1 MVEVLRVGYCLP
13 FLSPP
18 PLSSAPL
25 PMPSYSPTSIKGAAL
40 EEVTLGLVVK
50 GAVELAPLPSPG
62 FYSRLFV
69 VWKTSGSWRPV
80 IDLSH
85 LNRFVDVSPFQME
98 TIQSV
103 LLSVRQGDWMASI
116 DLKEAYLQVPVH
128 PASRHF
134 LRFVFRD
141 KVYQF
146 KALCFGLST
155 APQVFTRVMAPVS
168 AILHSMGIRMRR
180 YLDDWLVQS
189 SSRESLLR
197 DLQTVLRLCHKLGI
211 VVNPQK
217 SNLVPSQVVQYL
229 RVIIDPTS
237 FRASPSQERISK
249 LQSTAEEFQSSAS
262 PPASLW
268 LSLLGVLSSLAHLVP
283 GGRLR
288 MRSLQL
294 CLHRSWDHLDLEAPV
309 SVSAE
314 CLRDLQWWLHLP
326 RLSLGVSLCQVSPD
340 LHFWSD
346 ASDVGW
352 GAHLDR
358 QVASGLWDSHQA
370 ALSINARELIA
381 VKLGLHQFQSSLRGR
396 TVAVF
401 CDNTTAVAYLRK
413 EGGTRSP
420 LLNDYFASVF
430 TVEEDR
436 EEATPYQM
444 TVAAQL
450 FLVDITEEDVMRVI
464 DKLKICKSPG
474 PDKIYPRILKEV
486 KEAICKPLCVIFNLF
501 LRTGKVV
508 SEWKLANVTPLF
520 KKGDKSNP
528 GNYRPISLTSVVCK
542 LMESI
547 LRDKIVEFLEKNNI
561 IRDSQ
566 HGFRNRRSCLTN
578 LLDFLHD
585 IYEMYEE
592 GRAVDIIY
600 LDFQKAFDKV
610 PHRKLLN
617 KVESHGIS
625 GHIHHWISD
634 WLCDRKQRVVLN
646 GKFSDWRNVSSG
658 VPQGSVLGPILFLI
672 YINDLDEDVK
682 CKISKFADY
691 TKIANRVISLSQ
703 QQELQKDL
711 NTLGEWAVDS
721 QMFFNIDKCKVL
733 HIGNRNVQANYTMNG
748 KQLAKVEQEK
758 DLGVVIS
765 SDLKPSKQCSEVV
778 ITANKLIGFIGRS
791 FEFRTEEIIL
801 NLYNSLVR
809 PHLEYCVQCWSPYYK
824 KDIEKL
830 EGVQRRM
837 TKLISRLRN
846 KPYEERLSELN
857 LFSLTKRRLRGDLIE
872 VFKIIKGIENM
883 DIEKYFTIDTSNI
896 TRNNGYKIVGK

>member
-1 MVEVLRVGYCLP
+1 MTEDRFAKAFCQVTECFAICRLSNSFYDCHGINKHTCFSSVLGRASFSCLSQRMCARLA
-13 FLSPP
+13 LSV
-18 PLSSAPL
+18 LQR
-25 PMPSYSPTSIKGAAL
+25 
-40 EEVTLGLVVK
+40 
-50 GAVELAPLPSPG
+50 LPSVEDRARHTG
-62 FYSRLFV
+62 
-69 VWKTSGSWRPV
+69 
-80 IDLSH
+80 
-85 LNRFVDVSPFQME
+85 VSSCISME
-98 TIQSV
+98 PRS
-103 LLSVRQGDWMASI
+103 
-116 DLKEAYLQVPVH
+116 
-128 PASRHF
+128 
-134 LRFVFRD
+134 
-141 KVYQF
+141 
-146 KALCFGLST
+146 
-155 APQVFTRVMAPVS
+155 
-168 AILHSMGIRMRR
+168 
-180 YLDDWLVQS
+180 
-189 SSRESLLR
+189 
-197 DLQTVLRLCHKLGI
+197 
-211 VVNPQK
+211 
-217 SNLVPSQVVQYL
+217 
-229 RVIIDPTS
+229 S
-237 FRASPSQERISK
+237 FRPLAV
-249 LQSTAEEFQSSAS
+249 A
-262 PPASLW
+262 
-268 LSLLGVLSSLAHLVP
+268 LSSLLK
-283 GGRLR
+283 
-288 MRSLQL
+288 RSL
-294 CLHRSWDHLDLEAPV
+294 
-309 SVSAE
+309 SA
-314 CLRDLQWWLHLP
+314 LMFFVFPGTATSTSNRLANVRDLFYTKG
-326 RLSLGVSLCQVSPD
+326 S
-340 LHFWSD
+340 
-346 ASDVGW
+346 
-352 GAHLDR
+352 
-358 QVASGLWDSHQA
+358 
-370 ALSINARELIA
+370 
-381 VKLGLHQFQSSLRGR
+381 
-396 TVAVF
+396 
-401 CDNTTAVAYLRK
+401 RK
-413 EGGTRSP
+413 T
-420 LLNDYFASVF
+420 
-430 TVEEDR
+430 
-436 EEATPYQM
+436 
-444 TVAAQL
+444 
-450 FLVDITEEDVMRVI
+450 
-464 DKLKICKSPG
+464 
-474 PDKIYPRILKEV
+474 
-486 KEAICKPLCVIFNLF
+486 
-501 LRTGKVV
+501 VV

-625 GHIHHWISD
+625 GHIHRWISD

-682 CKISKFADY
+682 CKISKFADD

-703 QQELQKDL
+703 QQELQNDL
-711 NTLGEWAVDS
+711 NTLGEWAVNS
-721 QMFFNIDKCKVL
+721 QMFFNVDKCKVL

-778 ITANKLIGFIGRS
+778 KTANKLIGFIGRS

-801 NLYNSLVR
+801 NLYNALVR

-824 KDIEKL
+824 KDIAKL

-837 TKLISRLRN
+837 TKLIPRLRN

-883 DIEKYFTIDTSNI
+883 DMEKYFTIDTSNI
-896 TRNNGYKIVGK
+896 TRNNGYKIVGKRFQTNEAKHFFFNRVVNVWNGLPSNVIDCSTTDIFKKRLDVYLAANPRLELFAPV